1 MHPQGQTGWGNTHK
15 NTKFSSIISYYI
27 YETLI
32 AKRLGG
38 LNRNRN
44 AGLSRYSNRKIQYFL
59 SSVLEPRP
67 RLRRWFGG
75 TLMAP
80 WHLEEWVHFH
90 VRFSNVNF
98 QAIFGFEVVV
108 TPAYSNKTTK
118 KKIERKKKLNK
129 NWEKMIMIMMM
140 VMMMVMMM
148 MTTLLST
155 TVGKRGGR

>member
-1 MHPQGQTGWGNTHK
+1 MWLCLFSGRRFEDTCENAQWRKVKQMQPMRLCILKGRQVEETHTK
-15 NTKFSSIISYYI
+15 TYHCFTAKFSSIISYYI

-80 WHLEEWVHFH
+80 WHLEEWVHFL
-90 VRFSNVNF
+90 VRFLSDPGIPGPIYVS
-98 QAIFGFEVVV
+98 G
-108 TPAYSNKTTK
+108 SNK
-118 KKIERKKKLNK
+118 ILVRD
-129 NWEKMIMIMMM
+129 
-140 VMMMVMMM
+140 VV
-148 MTTLLST
+148 
-155 TVGKRGGR
+155 